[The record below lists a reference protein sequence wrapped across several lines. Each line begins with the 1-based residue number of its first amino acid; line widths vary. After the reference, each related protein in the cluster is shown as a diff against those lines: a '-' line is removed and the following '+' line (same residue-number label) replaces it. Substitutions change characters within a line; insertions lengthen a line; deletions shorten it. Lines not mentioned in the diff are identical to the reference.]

1 MFFNAFW
8 LSKAEYKSGQRIVK
22 VIYIRCSL
30 FYAIINYQF
39 KTSEL
44 KNGETLV
51 KQTAQPLKFVRIDWE
66 CAFLYNLWDFI
77 PGRWSL
83 KIECGP
89 WKVLEKWRQFLYGVL
104 PKYSNYWCSISYF
117 PVVPNMKL
125 NGINQL
131 YRARLWAAFYFP
143 WGEAKGCSQSKLSL
157 AIRSINIYWN
167 NITCIR

>member
-1 MFFNAFW
+1 M
-8 LSKAEYKSGQRIVK
+8 SKEEYKSGQRIVK
-22 VIYIRCSL
+22 VIYIKCSL

-51 KQTAQPLKFVRIDWE
+51 KQTVQALKFVRIDWE

-83 KIECGP
+83 KIECWP
-89 WKVLEKWRQFLYGVL
+89 WKVLEKWLQFLYSVL
-104 PKYSNYWCSISYF
+104 PKYSNYWFFISYF

-143 WGEAKGCSQSKLSL
+143 LGGAKGCSQSKLSL

-167 NITCIR
+167 NITCK